1 RTNMVYVSLN
11 QIYLEFSGGNNDPVA
26 IRHFLQWTQE
36 NWAQKPTTVLF
47 LGDADFDYRNITGLS
62 NIQVPT
68 IEVGTNYSYATDD
81 RLVAFNGIIP
91 EMATGRFPARSPEE
105 VTAFV
110 EKIISFETNTPPGIW
125 KQRITLVADDPARPE
140 RESYELLVGKS
151 HTNNSERLAK
161 SIPDF
166 IEINKLYMV
175 DYPEVNDGSTFGVTK
190 PLATQAL
197 FDQIYSGT
205 AFINFIGHGNA
216 TQWAQEKLLIIN
228 ENRND
233 ILSIKAN
240 MKLPIWVAGT
250 CNWGHFDAI
259 GKESFA
265 EELLRTEMD
274 GASA

>member
-1 RTNMVYVSLN
+1 
-11 QIYLEFSGGNNDPVA
+11 
-26 IRHFLQWTQE
+26 
-36 NWAQKPTTVLF
+36 
-47 LGDADFDYRNITGLS
+47 
-62 NIQVPT
+62 
-68 IEVGTNYSYATDD
+68 
-81 RLVAFNGIIP
+81 
-91 EMATGRFPARSPEE
+91 
-105 VTAFV
+105 
-110 EKIISFETNTPPGIW
+110 
-125 KQRITLVADDPARPE
+125 
-140 RESYELLVGKS
+140 
-151 HTNNSERLAK
+151 
-161 SIPDF
+161 
-166 IEINKLYMV
+166 MV

-274 GASA
+274 GASAIITTTRGITVSSNIQYLERIFGEIFNGDSVTQKTL